1 MTCERQKSLSK
12 MDIQTKLYVT
22 QIFDND
28 LVAIGK
34 NKFTLTLKKPTYIGM
49 YILELSRVFM
59 YEFSFD

>member
-34 NKFTLTLKKPTYIGM
+34 NKFTLTLKKPYIHWNVYFG
-49 YILELSRVFM
+49 IK
-59 YEFSFD
+59 

>member
-34 NKFTLTLKKPTYIGM
+34 NKFTLTLKKTYIHWNVYFG
-49 YILELSRVFM
+49 IN
-59 YEFSFD
+59 